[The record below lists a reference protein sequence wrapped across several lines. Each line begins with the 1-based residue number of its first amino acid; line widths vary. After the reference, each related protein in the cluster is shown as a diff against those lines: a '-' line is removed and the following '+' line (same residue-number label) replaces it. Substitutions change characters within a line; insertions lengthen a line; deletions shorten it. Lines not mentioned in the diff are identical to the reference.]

1 MNDPAVDLLLK
12 MIEVD
17 PGKRISAKDAL
28 RHEFFMEE
36 DGDGGQTRQYGAM
49 EIGEKDRDKGE
60 IRETT

>member
-36 DGDGGQTRQYGAM
+36 DGNG
-49 EIGEKDRDKGE
+49 
-60 IRETT
+60 

>member
-36 DGDGGQTRQYGAM
+36 DGNGQTRQYGAM
-49 EIGEKDRDKGE
+49 EIGEKDRGKGE